1 MRVVAIIPARYSST
15 RLPAKPLQ
23 KLGRKSIIE
32 WVYEAVSGAVT
43 DVYVATDDER
53 IAQEVARFGGRAIM
67 TSTSLRSGTDRCA
80 EALDKIEARYDV
92 VINVQGDEPFIR
104 REHIE
109 TLLAC
114 FKHADT
120 EIATLA
126 KPFTEEDGIDSLL
139 NPNNV
144 KVVVGDAGRALY
156 FSRSPIPYLRD
167 VRAEEWLNDHT
178 YLKHLGIYAFRASVL
193 RAVTRLESTPLERA
207 ERLEQLRW
215 LEHGYRITVAET
227 EYASIG
233 IDTAEDLQRAE
244 EFINS
249 GLWRE

>member
-1 MRVVAIIPARYSST
+1 MRVVAIIPARYFST

-32 WVYEAVSGAVT
+32 WVYEAVSGVIA
-43 DVYVATDDER
+43 DVAVATDDRR
-53 IAQEVARFGGRAIM
+53 IAQEVERFGGRAIM
-67 TSTSLRSGTDRCA
+67 TATSHRSGTDRCA
-80 EALDKIEARYDV
+80 EALERLDAEYDV

-109 TLLAC
+109 MLLGC
-114 FKHADT
+114 FEDADT
-120 EIATLA
+120 DIATLA
-126 KPFTEEDGIDSLL
+126 KPFTEEDGVDSLL

-144 KVVVGDAGRALY
+144 KLVAGLDGRALY

-167 VRAEEWLNDHT
+167 VPKDEWLKHHA
-178 YLKHLGIYAFRASVL
+178 YLKHLGIYAFRAPVL
-193 RAVTRLESTPLERA
+193 RAITRLEPTPLEMA

-215 LEHGYRITVAET
+215 LEHDYRITVAET
-227 EYASIG
+227 EFASIG

>member
-32 WVYEAVSGAVT
+32 WVYEAVSEVID
-43 DVYVATDDER
+43 DVVVATDDER
-53 IAQEVARFGGRAIM
+53 ITQEVERFGGRAIM
-67 TSTSLRSGTDRCA
+67 TSTSHRSGTDRCA
-80 EALDKIEARYDV
+80 EALGRLDAEYDV

-109 TLLAC
+109 TLLGC
-114 FKHADT
+114 FDHADT
-120 EIATLA
+120 DIATLA
-126 KPFTEEDGIDSLL
+126 KPFTEEDGTDSLL

-144 KVVVGDAGRALY
+144 KVVAAHDGHALY
-156 FSRSPIPYLRD
+156 FSRLPIPYLRD
-167 VRAEEWLNDHT
+167 LPQEEWLKCHT
-178 YLKHLGIYAFRASVL
+178 YLKHLGIYAFRTPVL
-193 RAVTRLESTPLERA
+193 RAITRLDASPLELA

-227 EYASIG
+227 EFASIG

-244 EFINS
+244 EFINR
-249 GLWRE
+249 GLWR

>member
-32 WVYEAVSGAVT
+32 WVYEAVSGVID
-43 DVYVATDDER
+43 DVVVATDDER
-53 IAQEVARFGGRAIM
+53 IADEVERFGGRAIM
-67 TSTSLRSGTDRCA
+67 TSTLHRSGTDRCA
-80 EALDKIEARYDV
+80 EALEMLDAEYDV

-109 TLLAC
+109 TLLGC
-114 FKHADT
+114 FKHTDT
-120 EIATLA
+120 DIATLA
-126 KPFTEEDGIDSLL
+126 KPFTEEDGADSLL

-144 KVVVGDAGRALY
+144 KVVVGLDGRALY

-167 VRAEEWLNDHT
+167 LPQEEWLKHHA
-178 YLKHLGIYAFRASVL
+178 YLKHLGIYAFRVSVL
-193 RAVTRLESTPLERA
+193 RAVTSLDSTPLEGA
-207 ERLEQLRW
+207 ECLEQLRW
-215 LEHGYRITVAET
+215 LESGYRITVAET
-227 EYASIG
+227 RYASIG

-244 EFINS
+244 EFINRNQ
-249 GLWRE
+249 LK